1 MIVNIVPLQ
10 ITPEH
15 INDFIDATVKNHD
28 GSIKEPGI
36 IRFDVIQD
44 AHDASRFILYEAFV
58 DDQAV
63 DAHKQTAH
71 YAQWKKTVVDWFVLP
86 REAVRRYTIIR
97 PLTKE
102 SSL

>member
-28 GSIKEPGI
+28 GSIKEPGV

-44 AHDASRFILYEAFV
+44 AENPDKFILYEAFI
-58 DDQAV
+58 DAAAV

-71 YAQWKKTVVDWFVLP
+71 YAQWKKTVTGWFILP
-86 REAVRRYTIIR
+86 REAVRRYNIIR
-97 PLTKE
+97 PLTK
-102 SSL
+102 